1 MDGDFFGILIK
12 GIKRVLK
19 NEIVKFKR
27 LEFFKIG
34 KLFVGL
40 IEKF

>member
-1 MDGDFFGILIK
+1 MGIFFGILIK

-27 LEFFKIG
+27 LGFFKIG